1 MKKSEWTDRQLEELL
16 RQMPKIKDHR
26 HPRDIYQNL
35 SIKTKRNNR
44 ITWIFPGMALAAA
57 LLLFL
62 ILAPDL
68 TNLFNGPEHSKEIQS
83 TSADHTNNAKIE
95 SNKQEFS
102 LKKSQNQDAQS
113 MSLKSDIVSKTAL
126 YQEDVQS
133 GKVLTYWIPDN
144 QGQLLVP
151 VSTIIQH
158 PGNKHWLQLFNENM
172 VNLKEK
178 EWGLSDYYP
187 LDAHIKMNKQENSL
201 VVDVPENH
209 PYGQGSTN
217 EINFVNA
224 IQKNVST
231 NGFEKRIQFT
241 TNGKPGIKFGNFGEK
256 TEIDIPLLKNRAF
269 FLYVPDGKDVPF
281 LVPSQDSYKDLE
293 AALNAMQMDQSEQG
307 LKAPLSP
314 SFSLS
319 IKTIKN
325 GTLILSVQQNSILE
339 NVPNTIY
346 SFEAILLTAKDFG
359 LKKVMLE
366 NANLQQLGP
375 FDLTKINSVPVAPNY
390 RMIQEAASKSH

>member
-35 SIKTKRNNR
+35 SIKTKRNNYLS
-44 ITWIFPGMALAAA
+44 WFFPGIALAAA
-57 LLLFL
+57 ILLIL

-68 TNLFNGPEHSKEIQS
+68 TNLFNEPEHAKQIQS
-83 TSADHTNNAKIE
+83 TSADRTNNNGKIE
-95 SNKQEFS
+95 SSKQEFS

-113 MSLKSDIVSKTAL
+113 MSLKSDIVTKTAL

-178 EWGLSDYYP
+178 EWGLSNYYP
-187 LDAHIKMNKQENSL
+187 LDAQIKMNKQENRL

-209 PYGQGSTN
+209 PYGKGSTN
-217 EINFVNA
+217 EINFVHA
-224 IQKNVST
+224 IQKNIST

-256 TEIDIPLLKNRAF
+256 TEIDVPLLKNRAF
-269 FLYVPDGKDVPF
+269 FLFVPDGKDIPF
-281 LVPSQDSYKDLE
+281 LVPSQNSFKDIK
-293 AALNAMQMDQSEQG
+293 AALNAMKIDQSEQG
-307 LKAPLSP
+307 LKASLSP
-314 SFSLS
+314 SFSLT

-325 GTLILSVQQNSILE
+325 GTLILSVQQNSKLE
-339 NVPNTIY
+339 NVPNTVY
-346 SFEAILLTAKDFG
+346 SFESILLTAKDFG
-359 LKKVMLE
+359 LKNVMLE
-366 NANLQQLGP
+366 NTNLQQLGP

-390 RMIQEAASKSH
+390 RMIQDQP

>member
-44 ITWIFPGMALAAA
+44 LAWIFPGMALATA
-57 LLLFL
+57 LLLFW

-68 TNLFNGPEHSKEIQS
+68 TNLFNEPEHAKQIQS
-83 TSADHTNNAKIE
+83 TSADRTNNNGKIE
-95 SNKQEFS
+95 SSKQEFS
-102 LKKSQNQDAQS
+102 LKKSQNQEAQS

-126 YQEDVQS
+126 YQGDVQS

-151 VSTIIQH
+151 VSTIIRH

-187 LDAHIKMNKQENSL
+187 LDAHIKMTKQENSI
-201 VVDVPENH
+201 VVDVSENH
-209 PYGQGSTN
+209 PYGKGSTN

-269 FLYVPDGKDVPF
+269 FLYVPNGKDAPF
-281 LVPSQDSYKDLE
+281 LVPSQDSYKDIE
-293 AALNAMQMDQSEQG
+293 SALTAMQMDQSEQG
-307 LKAPLSP
+307 LKASLSP
-314 SFSLS
+314 SFPLS
-319 IKTIKN
+319 FKTIKN
-325 GTLILSVQQNSILE
+325 ETLILSVQQTSKLE
-339 NVPNTIY
+339 NVPNTVY

-359 LKKVMLE
+359 LQNVMLE
-366 NANLQQLGP
+366 NTNLQNLGP

-390 RMIQEAASKSH
+390 RMIQDQP